1 MSRVA
6 YVNGRYLPH
15 ARATVHIEDR
25 GYQFADGIYEVIE
38 VRGGGFIDEDRHL
51 RASPAPWMSCGS
63 QRPSTTDALRVVLRE
78 VVARNRIRHG
88 AVYFQV
94 TRGVARR
101 DHMFPDPAVAPSLVV
116 TAKSMDPAA
125 AALKAAKGIR
135 VITVPDM
142 RWKRPD
148 IKTISLT
155 ANVLAKQAAKERG
168 AGEAWLDRRRR
179 PRHRRRLVQRLD
191 RRRRR
196 ARSSPTPSSNAILQG
211 VTRTTLLTLLATSGQ
226 RVEERRFSPAE
237 AYAAQEAFV
246 TSATSIVTPVVA
258 VDDRSVGS
266 GAPGPIAQDLRR
278 RFHDVAP
285 RS

>member
-15 ARATVHIEDR
+15 RQATVHVEDR

-51 RASPAPWMSCGS
+51 ARLVRSLGELRIAAPVGT
-63 QRPSTTDALRVVLRE
+63 QALRVVLRE
-78 VVARNRIRHG
+78 VVARNKVRHG

-101 DHMFPDPAVAPSLVV
+101 DHIFPDPAVPSSLVV
-116 TAKSMDPAA
+116 TAKSIDPAA

-135 VITVPDM
+135 VITTPDM

-168 AGEAWLDRRRR
+168 AAEAWLIDADG
-179 PRHRRRLVQRLD
+179 LVTEGG
-191 RRRRR
+191 
-196 ARSSPTPSSNAILQG
+196 SSNAWIVDGEGTAITHPVSNAILQG
-211 VTRTTLLTLLATSGQ
+211 VTRTTLLSLLSSLGR
-226 RVEERRFSPAE
+226 RVVERRFSPAE

-258 VDDRSVGS
+258 VDDRTI
-266 GAPGPIAQDLRR
+266 GAGIPGPIAQDLRR
-278 RFHDVAP
+278 RFHEVAQH
-285 RS
+285 S

>member
-15 ARATVHIEDR
+15 HQATVHVEDR

-51 RASPAPWMSCGS
+51 ARLVRSLGELRIAAPVG
-63 QRPSTTDALRVVLRE
+63 TDALRVVLRE
-78 VVARNRIRHG
+78 VVARNKVRHG

-101 DHMFPDPAVAPSLVV
+101 DHIFPDPAVPSSLVV
-116 TAKSMDPAA
+116 TAKSVDPAA

-135 VITVPDM
+135 VITTPDM

-168 AGEAWLDRRRR
+168 AAEAWLIDADG
-179 PRHRRRLVQRLD
+179 LVTEGG
-191 RRRRR
+191 
-196 ARSSPTPSSNAILQG
+196 SSNAWIVDGEGTAITHPVSNAILQG
-211 VTRTTLLTLLATSGQ
+211 VTRTTLLSLLASLGR

-258 VDDRSVGS
+258 VDDRTI
-266 GAPGPIAQDLRR
+266 GAGTPGPIAQDLRR
-278 RFHDVAP
+278 RFHEVAQ